1 MKRKPQHDVRAR
13 YGQPLTA
20 VELKIIHQLM
30 NGRTDMQIAKVL
42 DISDRTIRRHLRAAM
57 NRLGARTRIQAV
69 AMVLR
74 SSLREEER
82 MSDASGKKVV
92 RLTDDQLRVLVNAG
106 EYFQSYATEA
116 LANESTG
123 DDVTLNETL
132 AYLRTARKR

>member
-30 NGRTDMQIAKVL
+30 NGRTDMQIAQVL
-42 DISDRTIRRHLRAAM
+42 DISDRTIRRHLQAAM

-82 MSDASGKKVV
+82 MSDASGKKV
-92 RLTDDQLRVLVNAG
+92 RLTDDQLRVLVESG
-106 EYFQSYATEA
+106 EFVLSFAEGTDIVSVSDHQ
-116 LANESTG
+116 
-123 DDVTLNETL
+123 TLNETL